1 MHLYYCNSYNTV
13 YSYCIT
19 IIYVTWHFWES
30 LRGFKIKILG
40 ANLES
45 YFRDVVTNC
54 MCSLV
59 PMLWQN
65 FIPNGQQPPPPPPS
79 LPPTHVY
86 RKYQSV
92 GIIGVSN
99 YYESW
104 NCMNFILWEQ
114 VNCPQIHWLHLLP
127 HVIYRICYCWTA
139 LYFTLLIW
147 STYNFLYIS

>member
-65 FIPNGQQPPPPPPS
+65 FIPNCQQPPPPPS
-79 LPPTHVY
+79 LPPTHVLC
-86 RKYQSV
+86 KYQSV

-99 YYESW
+99 YDESW